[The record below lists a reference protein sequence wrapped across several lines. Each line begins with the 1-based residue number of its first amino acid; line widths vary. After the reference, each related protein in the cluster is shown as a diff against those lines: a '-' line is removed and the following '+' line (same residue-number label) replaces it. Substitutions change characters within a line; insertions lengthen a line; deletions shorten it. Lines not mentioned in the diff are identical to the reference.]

1 VSIQHPIGIR
11 RNRPGHEADG
21 AFKTLDEVV
30 DLVAFMLAL
39 TDAAGGVERQLLTV
53 VHISPPP

>member
-11 RNRPGHEADG
+11 RNRPGYEAERREKE
-21 AFKTLDEVV
+21 A
-30 DLVAFMLAL
+30 LVAFMLAL
-39 TDAAGGVERQLLTV
+39 TNAAGVERQLLTV